1 MRVMNKPKVH
11 LISLAQ
17 LNQKLDEEA
26 KRLVRE
32 KEEGIA
38 KYVSKKASL
47 EGKSTLVF
55 KKKDGTEIT
64 LSFRLNE
71 NDNLRFAYKKQFTSS

>member
-1 MRVMNKPKVH
+1 MNKPKVS
-11 LISLAQ
+11 LISLKE

-26 KRLVRE
+26 KRLVRA

-38 KYVSKKASL
+38 KYISKKANL
-47 EGKSTLVF
+47 KGNSTVVF

-71 NDNLRFAYKKQFTSS
+71 NDNLRFAYEKRFIRK

>member
-1 MRVMNKPKVH
+1 MNKPRVH
-11 LISLAQ
+11 LISLKE
-17 LNQKLDEEA
+17 LNQKLDDEA
-26 KRLVRE
+26 KRLVRA

-38 KYVSKKASL
+38 KYVSKKANL
-47 EGKSTLVF
+47 KGNSTVVF

-71 NDNLRFAYKKQFTSS
+71 NDNLRFAYEKRFIRK

>member
-1 MRVMNKPKVH
+1 MNKPKVS
-11 LISLAQ
+11 LISLKE
-17 LNQKLDEEA
+17 LNQKLDIEA
-26 KRLVRE
+26 KRLVLA

-38 KYVSKKASL
+38 KYVSKKANL
-47 EGKSTLVF
+47 KGNSTVVF

-71 NDNLRFAYKKQFTSS
+71 NNNLRFAYEKRFAHK

>member
-1 MRVMNKPKVH
+1 MNKSKTPP
-11 LISLAQ
+11 ISITE

-32 KEEGIA
+32 REGGIT
-38 KYVSKKASL
+38 KFVSKKANL
-47 EGKSTLVF
+47 KGNSTLVF
-55 KKKDGTEIT
+55 IKKGGEKLT

-71 NDNLRFAYKKQFTSS
+71 NNNLRFAYDKKFTK

>member
-1 MRVMNKPKVH
+1 MNKPKA
-11 LISLAQ
+11 LPISIKE
-17 LNQKLDEEA
+17 LNQKLNEEA
-26 KRLVRE
+26 KRLVRA

-38 KYVSKKASL
+38 KYISKKANL
-47 EGKSTLVF
+47 KGNSTVVF

-71 NDNLRFAYKKQFTSS
+71 NNNLRFAYEKRFAHK